1 MDALVDSYS
10 LEDERNY
17 GWGNRTHSKMNGIMV
32 SAWMLWYN
40 RSHSKMK
47 VIFVVSG
54 SEFVVSGSGKSVLK
68 RCGKH
73 RHMRKRERA
82 REKERQGKWRDK
94 EIRERERERKR
105 WGKRERERMKRVE

>member
-1 MDALVDSYS
+1 MVYLAHCPYS
-10 LEDERNY
+10 LE
-17 GWGNRTHSKMNGIMV
+17 
-32 SAWMLWYN
+32 
-40 RSHSKMK
+40 